1 MNLAHFDNPM
11 NKVKGYKPSLIK
23 NVRILELE
31 AATAVGV
38 GLFALSVEYV
48 GSLGVAPVVK
58 RDMKTLLSAAVT
70 QSKNNFFPILSKDL
84 HGQLNP
90 TEKAVFGQM
99 MQALNT
105 ERAKEAQLSVEA
117 LLAAGGGG
125 SSSGP
130 VPQEE
135 SSPNKRA
142 HEEAP
147 AAVVSVT
154 KRRAEGSDDLPARK
168 SVADLPSTELKVAK
182 ILEISACC
190 PASKNLTEPARKFV
204 KRTMR
209 PVETC
214 LANHF
219 CGDVVAFC
227 DHWRASFFKIK
238 FKTGCCKGEG
248 ISCSLEMSKLNLLFL
263 RILP

>member
-1 MNLAHFDNPM
+1 MSTS
-11 NKVKGYKPSLIK
+11 K
-23 NVRILELE
+23 LE
-31 AATAVGV
+31 AQASNAVGV

-58 RDMKTLLSAAVT
+58 RDMKTFLLAAVT
-70 QSKNNFFPILSKDL
+70 QSKNKSFSQLSKDL
-84 HGQLNP
+84 HGRLNP
-90 TEKAVFGQM
+90 TEKTVFGQM

-105 ERAKEAQLSVEA
+105 ERAKEAQLSVVA
-117 LLAAGGGG
+117 LLAAGGEG

-135 SSPNKRA
+135 LSPNKRA

-182 ILEISACC
+182 ILDISACC
-190 PASKNLTEPARKFV
+190 PASKNLTEPARTFV

-214 LANHF
+214 LAKHF
-219 CGDVVAFC
+219 GADVVAFC
-227 DHWRASFFKIK
+227 DHWRASFFKIT

-248 ISCSLEMSKLNLLFL
+248 ISCSL
-263 RILP
+263 